1 MHNFLIGKVTKTNIN
16 NYMTGLANGTKLIW
30 TLVIIIVILIASL
43 CISIDS
49 DQSDKYSKEKSQI
62 DSLSKVISNLEK
74 DQLKY
79 DSLIIGYQHNLVVA
93 DQQIDSTK
101 NKIKEIQ
108 NYYGKKI
115 KDISRATPVELDD
128 FFTNRYK

>member
-1 MHNFLIGKVTKTNIN
+1 
-16 NYMTGLANGTKLIW
+16 MTGLENGTKLIW
-30 TLVIIIVILIASL
+30 TLVIIIVILIVSL
-43 CISIDS
+43 CISIDL

-115 KDISRATPVELDD
+115 KDISLATPVELDD

>member
-1 MHNFLIGKVTKTNIN
+1 
-16 NYMTGLANGTKLIW
+16 MTGLANGTKLIW
-30 TLVIIIVILIASL
+30 TLVIIIVILITSL

-62 DSLSKVISNLEK
+62 DSLSKIISNLEK

>member
-1 MHNFLIGKVTKTNIN
+1 VHNFLIGKVTKTNIN
-16 NYMTGLANGTKLIW
+16 NYMTGLENGTKLIW
-30 TLVIIIVILIASL
+30 TLVIIIVILITSL

-49 DQSDKYSKEKSQI
+49 DQSDQYSKEKSQI
-62 DSLSKVISNLEK
+62 DSLSKVISKLEK

>member
-1 MHNFLIGKVTKTNIN
+1 
-16 NYMTGLANGTKLIW
+16 MTGLENGTKLIW
-30 TLVIIIVILIASL
+30 TLVIIIVILITSL

-62 DSLSKVISNLEK
+62 DSLSTIISKLEK

-101 NKIKEIQ
+101 NKIKE
-108 NYYGKKI
+108 KKFSLQFLI
-115 KDISRATPVELDD
+115 LILLGLERPC
-128 FFTNRYK
+128 

>member
-1 MHNFLIGKVTKTNIN
+1 
-16 NYMTGLANGTKLIW
+16 MTGLANGTKLIW
-30 TLVIIIVILIASL
+30 TLVIIIVILITSL
-43 CISIDS
+43 CISIDP

-62 DSLSKVISNLEK
+62 DSLSTIISKLEK

-101 NKIKEIQ
+101 NKIKENKNVTFANFKNIDSPEIATQ
-108 NYYGKKI
+108 LELI
-115 KDISRATPVELDD
+115 SSIDDIEKAVSLLL
-128 FFTNRYK
+128 NN